1 MARRSGSFQRLV
13 LYVTMVSRD
22 GPPFLGHVATATS
35 TGIDKTSSQ
44 APLRLG
50 PLSSYKRAGQGS
62 TTGTGDNGQ
71 QARHKIEINISRN
84 HLVFLF
90 LLLRPGLT
98 TLSRKLVTPT
108 QAPRCKEIQI
118 SPPPAERRAFSCPN
132 QDKPPCVLLASPSRK
147 GTRSTCSSV

>member
-1 MARRSGSFQRLV
+1 MAQQGREDGMARRSGSFQRLV

-22 GPPFLGHVATATS
+22 GPPFPAHVTTATS

-44 APLRLG
+44 GSRCPGL
-50 PLSSYKRAGQGS
+50 LSSYKRTGQGS
-62 TTGTGDNGQ
+62 RGKNNGR
-71 QARHKIEINISRN
+71 QAIYKIEINISSN

-98 TLSRKLVTPT
+98 TLSHKLVTPT

-118 SPPPAERRAFSCPN
+118 SPP
-132 QDKPPCVLLASPSRK
+132 SRW
-147 GTRSTCSSV
+147 T